1 MNLRNYP
8 TAIAKLERKLHRLDV
23 EIRHHQNWVERL
35 TTQIERAI
43 ATDPELKNDQ
53 QRKARRL
60 ELTEQAEYVQ
70 AIDALQTAQDG
81 RTLLSIDLQLLRDHF
96 RVALLETR
104 QAVAQIEQTLQVA

>member
-1 MNLRNYP
+1 MNLKNYP
-8 TAIAKLERKLHRLDV
+8 TAIAKLERKLHRIDV
-23 EIRHHQNWVERL
+23 EIRHYQNLVERL

-53 QRKARRL
+53 QRKAKRL
-60 ELTEQAEYVQ
+60 DLMGQPEYAEAVTT
-70 AIDALQTAQDG
+70 LQTQQDE
-81 RTLLSIDLQLLRDHF
+81 RTLLRIDLQLLRDHF